1 MLIDKFSRF
10 LSYTLT
16 LTKQSIDGAV
26 TQITTNFYYI
36 LLPYFKRR
44 DSFDVVL
51 KEEERIQEKE
61 IEVEKMAKRGRAL
74 LIKLNTDNV

>member
-10 LSYTLT
+10 FHISFTFLT
-16 LTKQSIDGAV
+16 LTEQTIDGAI

-44 DSFDVVL
+44 HSFDVVL
-51 KEEERIQEKE
+51 KEYEKKR
-61 IEVEKMAKRGRAL
+61 EK
-74 LIKLNTDNV
+74 